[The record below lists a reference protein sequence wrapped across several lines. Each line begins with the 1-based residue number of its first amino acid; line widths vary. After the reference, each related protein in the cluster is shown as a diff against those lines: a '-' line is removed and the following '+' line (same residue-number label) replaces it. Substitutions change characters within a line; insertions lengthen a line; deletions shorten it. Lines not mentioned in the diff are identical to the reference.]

1 MNKCCGLFN
10 YVSVTWRVDD
20 FSKWNSWTEKMLA
33 VELES
38 QTLTGPVYVQRTSH
52 LRVLWFLKI
61 VTNYISKACC
71 SLVHGIDFVTWQTY
85 VNLCCNYWIR
95 RDNSLHQQK
104 EFWLCNIWCLFCY
117 DFNASCVFVFVVR
130 FFGLS
135 LSQIYHICKFII
147 YANLS
152 YMHADFANQ
161 NFRLPLYERRKFLI
175 IIFQW
180 CSINGNANLS
190 RREEKRLTV
199 FTH

>member
-1 MNKCCGLFN
+1 MDRENAGSRTGVSNPNWPCLCSKNFTFACFMIPENSNKLHFKRIPEI
-10 YVSVTWRVDD
+10 T
-20 FSKWNSWTEKMLA
+20 
-33 VELES
+33 
-38 QTLTGPVYVQRTSH
+38 
-52 LRVLWFLKI
+52 
-61 VTNYISKACC
+61 CC

-135 LSQIYHICKFII
+135 LLQIYHICKFII